1 MELELTV
8 EEAEVVLKLLKE
20 SIDPLETIAPEV
32 VSDNDIESAIG
43 KIEGAKRAAAIWN
56 LLLVED

>member
-1 MELELTV
+1 MEIKFSN
-8 EEAEVVLKLLKE
+8 EEAELMLKLLKE
-20 SIDPLETIAPEV
+20 SIDPLEIIAPEV

-56 LLLVED
+56 LLVVED

>member
-20 SIDPLETIAPEV
+20 SIDPLETIAPVV
-32 VSDNDIESAIG
+32 VSDGDIESII
-43 KIEGAKRAAAIWN
+43 KNIEGAKRAEAIWN
-56 LLLVED
+56 LLVVGD